1 MLNGRS
7 GSLDASAWLPA
18 RTHVPWSRATRSNG
32 AVVGPGIARAR
43 RAEAGLRAAVL
54 DVLGEHHEVGA
65 DRRLGRERRGPRDV
79 VVDVVPRL
87 ELDEG
92 DAQHRHGPMVR
103 AGPAAGTV

>member
-1 MLNGRS
+1 MLAGHALERGGR
-7 GSLDASAWLPA
+7 GAGDAA
-18 RTHVPWSRATRSNG
+18 RG
-32 AVVGPGIARAR
+32 

-54 DVLGEHHEVGA
+54 DVLGEHYEVGA

-92 DAQHRHGPMVR
+92 HAQHRHGPMVR